1 MLLLC
6 LGILIAILLV
16 CMVLW
21 CCREKDYRSENKF
34 RRWCYHH
41 DDGIGCTAIV
51 CGVFAGILLLA
62 TVIVGGSYSEVIS
75 IDEKIAMYQEENAQ
89 IETDIDEIVSA
100 YLSHEQT
107 IMENAK
113 PPESVTAILLTYPEL
128 NSNTM
133 VTKQIEIYADNN
145 AQIKTLKAEKLNLQV
160 LRWWLFF

>member
-6 LGILIAILLV
+6 LGIFLV
-16 CMVLW
+16 L
-21 CCREKDYRSENKF
+21 
-34 RRWCYHH
+34 
-41 DDGIGCTAIV
+41 GI
-51 CGVFAGILLLA
+51 VFAIFYGCGNHWTRNRFCNWCNDHPNGLCATSAVGFILAGCLLLA
-62 TVIVGGSYSEVIS
+62 TVIVGAEYSEVIS

-89 IETDIDEIVSA
+89 IETDIDEMVTA

-107 IMENAK
+107 VMENAK

-145 AQIKTLKAEKLNLQV
+145 NQIKALKAEKLNLQV

>member
-6 LGILIAILLV
+6 LGIFLV
-16 CMVLW
+16 LGIVSVIFW
-21 CCREKDYRSENKF
+21 CCGSNWKKNKF
-34 RRWCYHH
+34 CNWC
-41 DDGIGCTAIV
+41 DDHSEGLGATAIV
-51 CGVFAGILLLA
+51 CFVLAGCLLLA
-62 TVIVGGSYSEVIS
+62 TLIVGGEYSQVIS

-89 IETDIDEIVSA
+89 IENDIDEIVSA

>member
-6 LGILIAILLV
+6 FGICVVLGIVFAIFYG
-16 CMVLW
+16 CG
-21 CCREKDYRSENKF
+21 DYRSESKF
-34 RRWCYHH
+34 RNWC
-41 DDGIGCTAIV
+41 DDHSEGFSITAIASFILA
-51 CGVFAGILLLA
+51 GVLLFS
-62 TVIVGGSYSEVIS
+62 IICVGGGYSEVIS

-89 IETDIDEIVSA
+89 IEAEIDEMVVA

-107 IMENAK
+107 VMENAK

-145 AQIKTLKAEKLNLQV
+145 NQIKALKAEKLNLQV

>member
-6 LGILIAILLV
+6 FGICVALGIVFVIFWSCGSNWKKSNFHNWCDDHSEGLGATAILSFIL
-16 CMVLW
+16 
-21 CCREKDYRSENKF
+21 
-34 RRWCYHH
+34 
-41 DDGIGCTAIV
+41 A
-51 CGVFAGILLLA
+51 GVLLLSI
-62 TVIVGGSYSEVIS
+62 VFVGGSYSQVIS

-89 IETDIDEIVSA
+89 IETEIDEIVAA

-107 IMENAK
+107 VMENAK

-145 AQIKTLKAEKLNLQV
+145 NQIKALKAEKLNLQV